1 MFVCPSVCIRNLH
14 VFNIVTNTDY
24 LLILITCP
32 GNTKM
37 LIIAVFVNEMI
48 EELWLTSG
56 YWGFTLDPPMDMEA
70 RSVLT
75 PL

>member
-1 MFVCPSVCIRNLH
+1 MSA
-14 VFNIVTNTDY
+14 
-24 LLILITCP
+24 
-32 GNTKM
+32 GNTKI

-75 PL
+75 TL

>member
-1 MFVCPSVCIRNLH
+1 
-14 VFNIVTNTDY
+14 
-24 LLILITCP
+24 
-32 GNTKM
+32 M

-70 RSVLT
+70 RLATVNCCANLAIPSIVKNILKDIK
-75 PL
+75 